1 MLHMG
6 ILTVDMK
13 LLNSKQHILK
23 QAANNSTNKF
33 ISSYR
38 LRFEDCPSL
47 SKTQSQDQANV

>member
-6 ILTVDMK
+6 ILTLDMK
-13 LLNSKQHILK
+13 LLSSKRQILE

>member
-6 ILTVDMK
+6 ILTLDMK
-13 LLNSKQHILK
+13 LLSSKRQILE

-38 LRFEDCPSL
+38 LRFDGCPSL